1 MDGTNATNDAS
12 LGVTVGPTSPQ
23 ANPAPGLAITLGT
36 PIAFSSGELLE
47 QFEAAIEEAADR
59 VRWLTDR
66 DVTEVDYSPN
76 ADLALI
82 ERLEDACSYLRRR
95 WARADV
101 DCVTAPF
108 VGGV

>member
-12 LGVTVGPTSPQ
+12 LGDDCSSTPPKRT
-23 ANPAPGLAITLGT
+23 APGLAITLGT

-47 QFEAAIEEAADR
+47 QFEAAIEEATDR

-82 ERLEDACSYLRRR
+82 DRLEDACSYLRRR

-101 DCVTAPF
+101 ECVTVPF